1 MKAIFEFDAPE
12 SCVVCPLGHG
22 NPCGKGTYCAAC
34 KQVFSDSYSKQNEC
48 APFCQLKIISEDAPT
63 VDAVPVVHGE
73 WLPIKDDY
81 GHLYQGQC
89 SRCGC
94 EPLRNPFHSP
104 WRFCPNCGANNGAKM
119 EREGK

>member
-1 MKAIFEFDAPE
+1 MRLINADALLE
-12 SCVVCPLGHG
+12 NWKSLWGGDEEYVE
-22 NPCGKGTYCAAC
+22 TIRY
-34 KQVFSDSYSKQNEC
+34 
-48 APFCQLKIISEDAPT
+48 KIAEAPT

-119 EREGK
+119 EREGKQ